1 MNAAKQQNMLAGQS
15 SLARKVF
22 QVVPIQERW
31 SAHDIFNSLMVAETT
46 GAQFPAVRRGL
57 GELKD
62 AGLIREPVNGHFQ
75 RTAITITI
83 TPQREQ
89 SMSRYTKPAVAT
101 TKKPEGSAL
110 DTLAVLS
117 GEVISFAEEVGQR
130 MKKLAA
136 RIEEVALSVEAER
149 EVNAEALDKFK
160 LLQSLLKG
168 G

>member
-22 QVVPIQERW
+22 QVVPIQESW
-31 SAHDIFNSLMVAETT
+31 SAHDIFNSLMAAEAT
-46 GAQFPAVRRGL
+46 GAQFPAIRRGL
-57 GELKD
+57 GELKES
-62 AGLIREPVNGHFQ
+62 GLIREPVNGHFQ
-75 RTAITITI
+75 RTAITIKS
-83 TPQREQ
+83 PREQ
-89 SMSRYTKPAVAT
+89 SMSKPTQSAT
-101 TKKPEGSAL
+101 MTIQKAETSAL
-110 DTLAVLS
+110 DTLAMLS
-117 GEVISFAEEVGQR
+117 GEVIHFAEEVGQR

-149 EVNAEALDKFK
+149 ESTAESLEKFK

>member
-31 SAHDIFNSLMVAETT
+31 SAHDIFNTLMVAETT

-75 RTAITITI
+75 RTAITIT
-83 TPQREQ
+83 PSREQ
-89 SMSRYTKPAVAT
+89 IMSKDTKPAVAT
-101 TKKPEGSAL
+101 TVKPEGSAL

-117 GEVISFAEEVGQR
+117 GEVISFAEEFGQR
-130 MKKLAA
+130 LKKLAA

>member
-1 MNAAKQQNMLAGQS
+1 MNASKQQNLLAGQS

-31 SAHDIFNSLMVAETT
+31 SAHDIFNSLMVAQST

-57 GELKD
+57 VELKET
-62 AGLIREPVNGHFQ
+62 GLIREPVNGHFQ
-75 RTAITITI
+75 RTAITI
-83 TPQREQ
+83 PPSREQ
-89 SMSRYTKPAVAT
+89 IMTKETKTSDT
-101 TKKPEGSAL
+101 TMPSQGSAL

-149 EVNAEALDKFK
+149 EVTAETLNKFK

>member
-22 QVVPIQERW
+22 QVVPIQESW
-31 SAHDIFNSLMVAETT
+31 SAHDIFSSLMAADAT
-46 GAQFPAVRRGL
+46 GAQFPAIRRGL
-57 GELKD
+57 GELKES
-62 AGLIREPVNGHFQ
+62 GLIREPVNGHFQ
-75 RTAITITI
+75 RTPVTLKS
-83 TPQREQ
+83 PREQ
-89 SMSRYTKPAVAT
+89 NMPQENQSAVLT
-101 TKKPEGSAL
+101 IKKAEASAL

-130 MKKLAA
+130 MKKLAV

-149 EVNAEALDKFK
+149 ETNADALEKFK

>member
-31 SAHDIFNSLMVAETT
+31 SAHDIFNSLMVSEAT

-57 GELKD
+57 GELKE

-75 RTAITITI
+75 RTAITIKF
-83 TPQREQ
+83 PREQ
-89 SMSRYTKPAVAT
+89 SMSKETKPAVIAINKT
-101 TKKPEGSAL
+101 EVSAL

-130 MKKLAA
+130 MKKVAA

-149 EVNAEALDKFK
+149 ETNADALEKFK

>member
-1 MNAAKQQNMLAGQS
+1 MNASKQQNLLAGQS
-15 SLARKVF
+15 SRARKVF
-22 QVVPIQERW
+22 EFVPIQERW
-31 SAHDIFNSLMVAETT
+31 SAHDIFNSLMVAQST

-57 GELKD
+57 VELKET
-62 AGLIREPVNGHFQ
+62 GLIREPVNGHFQ
-75 RTAITITI
+75 RTAITI
-83 TPQREQ
+83 PPSREQ
-89 SMSRYTKPAVAT
+89 IMTKETKTSDT
-101 TKKPEGSAL
+101 TMPSQGSAL

-149 EVNAEALDKFK
+149 EVTAETLNKFK

>member
-31 SAHDIFNSLMVAETT
+31 SAHDIFNSLMVAEAT

-57 GELKD
+57 GELKE

-75 RTAITITI
+75 RTAVTIKS
-83 TPQREQ
+83 PREQ
-89 SMSRYTKPAVAT
+89 SMSKETQSAVMT
-101 TKKPEGSAL
+101 IKKADASAL

-117 GEVISFAEEVGQR
+117 GEVISFAEEVGLR

-149 EVNAEALDKFK
+149 ETNADALEKFK

>member
-31 SAHDIFNSLMVAETT
+31 SAHDIFNSLMVSEAT
-46 GAQFPAVRRGL
+46 GAQFPAIRRGL
-57 GELKD
+57 GELKE

-75 RTAITITI
+75 RTALTIKS
-83 TPQREQ
+83 PREQ
-89 SMSRYTKPAVAT
+89 RMPKEIQSAVLT
-101 TKKPEGSAL
+101 IKKADASAL

-149 EVNAEALDKFK
+149 ETNADALEKFK

>member
-1 MNAAKQQNMLAGQS
+1 MNAAKQQSVLAGQS

-22 QVVPIQERW
+22 RVVPIQERW
-31 SAHDIFNSLMVAETT
+31 SAHDIFSSLIVSDAT

-57 GELKD
+57 GELKE

-75 RTAITITI
+75 RTAITTKS
-83 TPQREQ
+83 PREQ
-89 SMSRYTKPAVAT
+89 GMSIETQPAVMT
-101 TKKPEGSAL
+101 IKKTDASAL

-117 GEVISFAEEVGQR
+117 SEVISFAEEVGQR

-149 EVNAEALDKFK
+149 ETNAEALDKFK